1 MNFTSLKSELESNN
15 FEMDDSL
22 KEDYII
28 FDGIELMKDSDYY
41 EFMDC
46 YNSDSDAYF
55 EIKKMFDEKKF
66 DDYIS
71 GLNSYKETTD
81 DLDLKDRMTVNIA
94 EVKEFFNLEP
104 EMEV

>member
-1 MNFTSLKSELESNN
+1 MKSTTTKRL
-15 FEMDDSL
+15 
-22 KEDYII
+22 YWR
-28 FDGIELMKDSDYY
+28 
-41 EFMDC
+41 
-46 YNSDSDAYF
+46 
-55 EIKKMFDEKKF
+55 IKKKF

-94 EVKEFFNLEP
+94 EVKEFFKLEP